1 MSLTIKPQNARQH
14 FIALALIEL
23 FHSKD
28 AAAVQCEK
36 RLESI
41 LEQELNA
48 RRRQP
53 AD

>member
-1 MSLTIKPQNARQH
+1 MRLAIEPQTARQH

-23 FHSKD
+23 FHSNN
-28 AAAVQCEK
+28 AAAAKCEK
-36 RLESI
+36 RLETI